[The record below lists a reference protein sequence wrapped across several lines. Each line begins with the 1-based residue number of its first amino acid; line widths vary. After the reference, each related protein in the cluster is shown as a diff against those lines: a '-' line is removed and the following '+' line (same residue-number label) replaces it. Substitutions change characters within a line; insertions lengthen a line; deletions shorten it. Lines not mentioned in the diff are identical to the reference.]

1 MRGLRPDILHGHGE
15 KKIVSAPLYPDFKP
29 VGLEDQGVFKE
40 YLDREPS
47 GVCEMNFANIFIW
60 KDSEHPRWTLLNG
73 NLCVLVEPDFEPP
86 YFLPLVGGE
95 RVPETIEACLR
106 QAPRLSRVP
115 EEFVKRHGSGFRVEE
130 DPGNFDYIYRVEDLA
145 DLKGK
150 KYDGKR
156 NRVKKFES
164 TCPHEYTALTRGD
177 VAACGRL
184 LEDWFEEKA
193 NGDLYMKAEKMAIV
207 QALASFEFLG
217 LKGGV
222 VKVGGRVEAFTM
234 GMRLTDD
241 TAVIQ
246 IEIANPGLAGLA
258 QWVNREFVR
267 REWPAFKFINREQDM
282 GVEGLRKA
290 KQSYQ
295 PARLVKKY
303 NLFNR
308 I

>member
-1 MRGLRPDILHGHGE
+1 LKPP
-15 KKIVSAPLYPDFKP
+15 VYPEFKP

-40 YLDREPS
+40 HLDREPS

-86 YFLPLVGGE
+86 YFLPPAGGD

-106 QAPRLSRVP
+106 HAPRLSRVH
-115 EEFVKRHGSGFRVEE
+115 EEFIRRHGSGFRVEE
-130 DPGNFDYIYRVEDLA
+130 DPDNFDYIYRVEDLA
-145 DLKGK
+145 ELKGK
-150 KYDGKR
+150 RYDGKR
-156 NRVKKFES
+156 NRIRKFES

-177 VAACGRL
+177 VPGCVRL
-184 LEDWFEEKA
+184 LEDWFEGKA
-193 NGDLYMKAEKMAIV
+193 NGDLYMMAEKKAIV
-207 QALASFEFLG
+207 QALASFERLG
-217 LKGGV
+217 LRGGV

-241 TAVIQ
+241 IAVIQ

-267 REWPAFKFINREQDM
+267 REWTAFEFINREQDM
-282 GVEGLRKA
+282 GIEGLRKA
-290 KQSYQ
+290 KLSYQ
-295 PARLVKKY
+295 PDRLIKKY
-303 NLFNR
+303 NFFNST
-308 I
+308 